1 MIDKF
6 VGASAL
12 CKNWHCI
19 FLSIFLQI
27 AKWSQEGPM
36 QILFDQSKLDRI
48 LARAVSIPHVCIVL
62 RPIQFLKS
70 SSQSWKEMTSCRKI
84 SFHLLWFTHKVPI
97 SNVHTRWNKTFTF
110 DFNVR
115 YLAQKL
121 NFVHHLCIFYL
132 LRGKLILFLK
142 QNWLSVGCSPVGNL
156 FAQNCVQLL
165 PATLSMAIQHNLT
178 HLTGQIPEILIFKH
192 LCKERIF

>member
-1 MIDKF
+1 MRANISKESFDDKKLLTRLMMDKF
-6 VGASAL
+6 VGTSAL

-19 FLSIFLQI
+19 FLLNFVQI
-27 AKWSQEGPM
+27 AKGSQEGPM

-110 DFNVR
+110 DFNIR

-121 NFVHHLCIFYL
+121 NLYIVFASSIYWEESSSFFSNRIGCLWVAVPWEIYL
-132 LRGKLILFLK
+132 HKIVCNFFPQHFQWPFKIIWLI
-142 QNWLSVGCSPVGNL
+142 
-156 FAQNCVQLL
+156 
-165 PATLSMAIQHNLT
+165 
-178 HLTGQIPEILIFKH
+178 
-192 LCKERIF
+192 